1 MKPVIDVS
9 YHNGV
14 LDWERIKPQID
25 GAILR
30 CGYGQNIPSQ
40 DDPQFERNAR
50 ECTRL
55 GIPWGVYLFSYARNV
70 AEALGEAEHVLRLV
84 RDKNMQLPI
93 YYDIEYSNYQGDLT
107 PEQFTNIAIAFCE
120 RIKQAGGFVGIYANT
135 YYWQT
140 KLYDK
145 RLDEYTRWI
154 AQYSG
159 EITIDIPYKLWQYSE
174 KGRIEGSSEYT
185 DVNRY
190 YGDFLTMS
198 GRKNYFAYWGCC
210 CQDLGNC
217 PERR

>member
-93 YYDIEYSNYQGDLT
+93 YYDIEYSDYQGDLT

-140 KLYDK
+140 KLYDP
-145 RLDEYTRWI
+145 RLDAYTRWI

-159 EITIDIPYKLWQYSE
+159 EVTIDIPYKLWQYSE

-198 GRKNYFAYWGCC
+198 GRQNYFAYWNCC
-210 CQDLGNC
+210 CQDTTNC
-217 PERR
+217 LRRK